1 MRAALRLPD
10 GKVSLPLG
18 ALLDTLGLTGRGPA
32 EVVGR
37 LLCVDEGG
45 PDRTLEFLELLQP
58 VAKARYL
65 LAHPLVL
72 RKVALELVGDGVEE
86 VVDLVRVVAAETAL
100 ELFAPYIDGSYRH
113 LLSPRNR
120 SYEVINDDQK
130 QGPCD
135 GEPEDRDDRRE
146 VYAEP
151 AELQH
156 RHAAPY
162 GPKDGVGHGLDRVVD
177 GLHKGARR
185 VAWEPGEE
193 DRGDDET
200 EQYVVGI
207 VYNPR
212 KKARHGKSEL
222 LQEEQAHQ
230 PSLRALSVA
239 ASTPS

>member
-1 MRAALRLPD
+1 MRAALSLRD
-10 GKVSLPLG
+10 GEVSLPLG
-18 ALLDTLGLTGRGPA
+18 ALLDALRLLGRGPA

-37 LLCVDEGG
+37 LLGVDEGG
-45 PDRTLEFLELLQP
+45 PDRTFEVLELLQA
-58 VAKARYL
+58 VAKARHF

-72 RKVALELVGDGVEE
+72 RVVVLELVGDGVEE
-86 VVDLVRVVAAETAL
+86 VVDLVRVVAAEAAL

-120 SYEVINDDQK
+120 SYEAINNDQK

-146 VYAEP
+146 VYAKP

-162 GPKDGVGHGLDRVVD
+162 GPEDWVGHGLDRVVD
-177 GLHKGARR
+177 GLHEAARR
-185 VAWEPGEE
+185 VAGEPGEE

-207 VYNPR
+207 GNRP
-212 KKARHGKSEL
+212 
-222 LQEEQAHQ
+222 
-230 PSLRALSVA
+230 
-239 ASTPS
+239 